1 MSIYNLNYDQ
11 IGRAVVLI
19 VIFAVLTFLAY
30 KLYTYIE
37 KAVNR
42 ARNSKKQPIK
52 RKSEDDF
59 FFGEIKDIKHLR

>member
-1 MSIYNLNYDQ
+1 MSIYNINFDQ

-30 KLYTYIE
+30 KIYTCIE

-42 ARNSKKQPIK
+42 AKKQPIK
-52 RKSEDDF
+52 RKVEDDF